1 MSPCFGTILAEDKGG
16 ALFNSCVDT
25 ASGPLALSGSP
36 FRVLCN
42 WPTDVRIFFLLKLL
56 LLLWVAVLAGL
67 FGSLPSVCSE
77 EVDIDDRVTFSIIF
91 VFGLLRAV

>member
-1 MSPCFGTILAEDKGG
+1 MVHSSTAVWTLHQVRLPCLE
-16 ALFNSCVDT
+16 
-25 ASGPLALSGSP
+25 
-36 FRVLCN
+36 VLLGFCATGL
-42 WPTDVRIFFLLKLL
+42 PTYVFFFLLKLL